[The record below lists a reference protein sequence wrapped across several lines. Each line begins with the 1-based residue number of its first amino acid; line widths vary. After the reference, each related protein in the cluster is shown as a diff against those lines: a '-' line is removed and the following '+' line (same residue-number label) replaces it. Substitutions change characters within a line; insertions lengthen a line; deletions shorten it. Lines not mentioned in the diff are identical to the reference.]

1 MSTRSLL
8 VAVGLM
14 VVMLGALSF
23 LQKKVPGTER
33 MAKESRRITD
43 MPVREASWID
53 LKGPRGEFINH
64 WNSRHYQYG
73 WIKFRSERYWR
84 NYSYWYY

>member
-8 VAVGLM
+8 VAVGL
-14 VVMLGALSF
+14 VVLMLGTLSF

-43 MPVREASWID
+43 LPV
-53 LKGPRGEFINH
+53 
-64 WNSRHYQYG
+64 
-73 WIKFRSERYWR
+73 
-84 NYSYWYY
+84 

>member
-8 VAVGLM
+8 VAVGL
-14 VVMLGALSF
+14 VVLMLGTLSF

-43 MPVREASWID
+43 LPVRDADRID
-53 LKGPRGEFINH
+53 LKGPKGEFVFRKKGEGDWKERWTGCH
-64 WNSRHYQYG
+64 GPCGTRRSRC
-73 WIKFRSERYWR
+73 R
-84 NYSYWYY
+84 